1 MSSDAPEIN
10 PDDLEPTI
18 DIDLKLQKRI
28 LQLHAILKTA
38 DHYTLLGVSPLADKK
53 DIRTAYFDLMNLYH
67 ADKYYGKKLGS
78 FAPKLQQ
85 IVQTLT
91 KASDTLSRKKTR
103 AEYDAYLASRQSTLG
118 ARTSV
123 VPRAQSSRPP
133 YPGGSIP
140 SARPA
145 VAPID
150 FIPQIPRAPRAPALH
165 DGDRLTP
172 SSMSAPNNPAPSASA
187 SLRSAPPRSA
197 PNTGGPSSS
206 NPNSSDPNSSDPSGS
221 GPNSVGAPPRS
232 GAVSQD
238 AARRMLARKMG
249 HRGTVVPGAVRAER
263 PSPPPTASARQA
275 IEADLRQRFDAR
287 RNPGKKHLEKYLAM
301 AEDAHQKG
309 DWPGA
314 VSAMKLA
321 AQAAPDDPGV
331 LARQAAI
338 QQEADRALAPR
349 FLEQARYEE
358 KDGHP
363 ERAARSYERAAQGQN
378 SAELFEKAA
387 RCLLRLSR
395 LSDTDKRKVV
405 EMARKSV
412 ALDNRSADYRLT
424 LARAYDASGMR
435 TSAQGEVRRAL
446 ELEPN
451 NKDAKELQKA
461 LK

>member
-18 DIDLKLQKRI
+18 DIDLRLQKKI
-28 LQLHAILKTA
+28 LQLCAILKTA

-53 DIRTAYFDLMNLYH
+53 EIRTAYFELMNLYH
-67 ADKYYGKKLGS
+67 LDKYYGKKLGS

-85 IVQTLT
+85 IVQILT

-123 VPRAQSSRPP
+123 VPRVRSSHPP
-133 YPGGSIP
+133 ELGGAARTS
-140 SARPA
+140 RPA

-150 FIPQIPRAPRAPALH
+150 FVPQIPKAARAPAIH
-165 DGDRLTP
+165 DLGSP
-172 SSMSAPNNPAPSASA
+172 NGSSPESS
-187 SLRSAPPRSA
+187 
-197 PNTGGPSSS
+197 GPSNGEISQRSRAGS
-206 NPNSSDPNSSDPSGS
+206 NE
-221 GPNSVGAPPRS
+221 
-232 GAVSQD
+232 

-249 HRGTVVPGAVRAER
+249 HRGGGASTVAARAER
-263 PSPPPTASARQA
+263 PSPPPAASVRQA
-275 IEADLRQRFDAR
+275 VEADLRQRFDAR

-301 AEDAHQKG
+301 AADAFQNK
-309 DWPGA
+309 DWSGA

-321 AQAAPDDPGV
+321 VQAAPDDPSV

-338 QQEADRALAPR
+338 QQEADRALAPQ

-363 ERAARSYERAAQGQN
+363 ERAARSYERAAQGKN

-387 RCLLRLSR
+387 RCLLKAGRLSEAN
-395 LSDTDKRKVV
+395 KRKVV

-412 ALDNRSADYRLT
+412 TLDNRAADYRLT
-424 LARAYDASGMR
+424 LARAYDVAGMR

>member
-1 MSSDAPEIN
+1 MSSDAPDIN
-10 PDDLEPTI
+10 QNDLDPTI
-18 DIDLKLQKRI
+18 DLDLQLQKRI
-28 LQLHAILKTA
+28 LHLHAILKTA

-103 AEYDAYLASRQSTLG
+103 AEYDEYLASRQSTLG

-123 VPRAQSSRPP
+123 VPRARSSHPP
-133 YPGGSIP
+133 QTVS
-140 SARPA
+140 SSQPA

-150 FIPQIPRAPRAPALH
+150 GTPHIPRAPRAP
-165 DGDRLTP
+165 TIQE
-172 SSMSAPNNPAPSASA
+172 
-187 SLRSAPPRSA
+187 
-197 PNTGGPSSS
+197 TG
-206 NPNSSDPNSSDPSGS
+206 
-221 GPNSVGAPPRS
+221 PRS
-232 GAVSQD
+232 GNQPIPSSASGATSTTAPQRSGPVSQD

-249 HRGTVVPGAVRAER
+249 RRGGAAASAVLKTER
-263 PSPPPTASARQA
+263 LSPPPTSAAREA
-275 IEADLRQRFDAR
+275 VEADLRQRYDAR
-287 RNPGKKHLEKYLAM
+287 RNPGKVHLEKYLAM
-301 AEDAHQKG
+301 ASNAVQQG
-309 DWPGA
+309 DWSGA
-314 VSAMKLA
+314 MSAMKLA
-321 AQAAPDDPGV
+321 VQAVPDDPAV
-331 LARQAAI
+331 LTRQAEV
-338 QQEADRALAPR
+338 QQQADRALAPR

-358 KDGHP
+358 RDGHP
-363 ERAARSYERAAQGQN
+363 ERAARSYERAAQGKN

-387 RCLLRLSR
+387 RCLLKLGH
-395 LSDTDKRKVV
+395 LSDADKRKVV

-412 ALDNRSADYRLT
+412 TLDNRTADYRLT
-424 LARAYDASGMR
+424 LARAYDVAGMR